1 MVSSAG
7 VLPSEFSISKITNEL
22 EFSAE
27 TSHSEWM
34 HWSEGIGASRTMWS
48 SLKSI
53 VCAEVSNNA
62 KERIDIRD
70 LYRSREHSRPSRWVT
85 DADSV
90 VRLLLFDFSMRTSY
104 CTSIQMNSGSIDNRN
119 DPTWWNVNGNCSLV
133 QTCVVCHASISWKH
147 TRRSSMA
154 VKDRNR
160 TVKHSSSSP
169 LIFQRRV

>member
-1 MVSSAG
+1 MVNSAG
-7 VLPSEFSISKITNEL
+7 VLPSEFSISKITGEL

-27 TSHSEWM
+27 TSHSEWI
-34 HWSEGIGASRTMWS
+34 HRSEGIVGARTMWS

-53 VCAEVSNNA
+53 VCTEVSNNA
-62 KERIDIRD
+62 NERMDIRN
-70 LYRSREHSRPSRWVT
+70 LYRSREHSWPSRWVKG
-85 DADSV
+85 ADSV
-90 VRLLLFDFSMRTSY
+90 VRLLLLHFSMRTSY

-133 QTCVVCHASISWKH
+133 QTGVVCHASISWKQ